1 MTIEEV
7 LQIWRPARLAE
18 VLDTTSQNISRWIR
32 HGRIPRC
39 RQYEIQVKT
48 GGQLIADSFDPELVY
63 IATANR
69 LAQRDAY
76 EVDANEGSLA

>member
-18 VLDTTSQNISRWIR
+18 VLDTTSQNISGWISD
-32 HGRIPRC
+32 GRIPRC

-48 GGQLIADSFDPELVY
+48 GGQLIADSFDPELDY
-63 IATANR
+63 IAIANR
-69 LAQRDAY
+69 SAPRNTHGVA
-76 EVDANEGSLA
+76 VNEGSRV

>member
-18 VLDTTSQNISRWIR
+18 VLDTTSQNISGWISD
-32 HGRIPRC
+32 GRIPRC

-48 GGQLIADSFDPELVY
+48 GGQLIADSFDPELDY
-63 IATANR
+63 IAIANR
-69 LAQRDAY
+69 SAHRNTHGVA
-76 EVDANEGSLA
+76 VNEGSRV